1 MVERR
6 VRVATDVLVIGGGPA
21 GIAAACTAAEAGLR
35 VDVIDDNPAAGGQIW
50 RGGPGGGAPAATAWL
65 ARLAR
70 SGASLHPATTVIDVM
85 PQEGGPPAIAT
96 HAAAGVGV
104 WQARTIVLAT
114 GTRERFL
121 PFPGWTLPGVVGAGG
136 LQALVKQGLDVR
148 GRRIVIAGTG
158 PLLLAVAELLVERGA
173 TVMAVAEQAGLL
185 RLVRGAAAIIGHP
198 VKLMQA
204 ARIRR
209 SIGPVLRPGTFPL
222 AVRPQGNRVVVTLAS
237 GRPGRERCDDIPCD
251 VVACGFGLVPN
262 VEIARALGCELH
274 AGGIAVDG
282 FGATTVSGVLAAGEC
297 TGVGGVDKAL
307 VEGRIAGLVAAGRRD
322 QAGPLLREQRRW
334 RRFAALLDRTF
345 VLDRRLAHLA
355 ASDTV
360 VCRCEDVAAGRLAC
374 HRSWREA
381 KLMTRIGMGPCQG
394 RVCGPAAETLF
405 GWSPDDV
412 RPPFSPTPLGHLG

>member
-1 MVERR
+1 MAERR
-6 VRVATDVLVIGGGPA
+6 ERVATDVLVIGAGPA
-21 GIAAACTAAEAGLR
+21 GIAAACAAAEAGAG
-35 VDVIDDNPAAGGQIW
+35 VDLIDDNPAAGGQIW
-50 RGGPGGGAPAATAWL
+50 RGGAPAAVAWL
-65 ARLAR
+65 DRLAR
-70 SGASLHPATTVIDVM
+70 SGAALHPGTSVIDLA
-85 PQEGGPPAIAT
+85 PPEGRPPAVIT
-96 HAAAGVGV
+96 HAAAGVGE

-114 GTRERFL
+114 GARERFL

-136 LQALVKQGLDVR
+136 LQALVKQGFDVS

-158 PLLLAVAELLVERGA
+158 PLLLAVAELLVARGA
-173 TVMAVAEQAGLL
+173 TVVAVAEQAGLR
-185 RLVRGAAAIIGHP
+185 RLVRFAAALVGHP
-198 VKLMQA
+198 AKLVQA
-204 ARIRR
+204 AGIRR
-209 SIGPVLRPGTFPL
+209 AIGPVLRTGSFPV
-222 AVRPQGNRVVVTLAS
+222 AVRQHGDGLVVSLAS
-237 GRPGRERCDDIPCD
+237 GRPGRERRDDIPCD
-251 VVACGFGLVPN
+251 LFACGFGLVPN

-297 TGVGGVDKAL
+297 TGVGGVEKSL

-322 QAGPLLREQRRW
+322 QAVPLRRERRLC

-345 VLDRRLAHLA
+345 VLDRRLTQLA

-381 KLMTRIGMGPCQG
+381 KLLTRIGMGPCQG

-405 GWSPDDV
+405 GWSPVDV
-412 RPPFSPTPLGHLG
+412 RPPFSPTPLGELG